1 MNTIKIL
8 LASFFTSVV
17 FSWIIALPF
26 LGAKWIGWLDD
37 DVYYNIIWPIIAFTI
52 IPIGTISLFLQKKRK
67 QSAKST
73 DNNLQNKN
81 SN

>member
-1 MNTIKIL
+1 MKTIKIL

-17 FSWIIALPF
+17 FSWVVVLPF

-52 IPIGTISLFLQKKRK
+52 IPIGTISLFLQKKKK
-67 QSAKST
+67 QPPKST
-73 DNNLQNKN
+73 ENNKETTN
-81 SN
+81 